1 MVVRELRYNPLLGQ
15 WVMVSSV
22 RMARPWRP
30 LSTCPFCPGSGEI
43 EFRGNVAVVP
53 NKYPVLTLHGVPAS
67 LSSSFFKKSPAL
79 GACYVVVE
87 TPKHSIN
94 DLCELS
100 HEEMHAVVKAWV
112 RLTKEL
118 AATDKVN
125 YIAIFRN
132 KGEEVGVSLSHPHNQ
147 VYALPHIPLKV
158 RIKLENARAYYM
170 RSRECLFCKILRE
183 ELREG
188 LRIIYRNSSFTAFLP
203 FYANWPYEV
212 HIYPF
217 RHVGLLTELS
227 SSEVDLLADVL
238 RVVTGVLN
246 TLFNKSMPYVM
257 FIYQAPVKG
266 SYEYFHLHVEFY
278 PLLEAENKLKYAGGI
293 ELGTWD
299 FTYDDIPEERAIE
312 LRRACNEAVSK
323 GVIKGSVL
331 GSCIT

>member
-1 MVVRELRYNPLLGQ
+1 VVVRELRYNPLLGQ

-22 RMARPWRP
+22 RVTRPWRP
-30 LSTCPFCPGSGEI
+30 LSTCPFCPSSDEVV
-43 EFRGNVAVVP
+43 FKGNVAVIP
-53 NKYPVLTLHGVPAS
+53 NKYPVLTFNVTPAS
-67 LSSSFFKKSPAL
+67 PSSDFFKKSPAL

-87 TPKHSIN
+87 TPEHGIS

-100 HEEMHAVVKAWV
+100 HEEMRAIVETWV

-118 AATDKVN
+118 AATSKVN
-125 YIAIFRN
+125 YVAVFRN

-147 VYALPHIPLKV
+147 VYALPHVPLKV

-170 RSRECLFCKILRE
+170 RSRECLFCRVLHE
-183 ELREG
+183 ELSGGSRV
-188 LRIIYRNSSFTAFLP
+188 IYRNNSYAAFLP
-203 FYANWPYEV
+203 FYANWPYEIHV
-212 HIYPF
+212 YPL

-238 RVVTGVLN
+238 RAVTGVLN

-257 FIYQAPVKG
+257 FIYQAPIKG

-278 PLLEAENKLKYAGGI
+278 PVLEAENKLKYAAGI

-299 FTYDDIPEERAIE
+299 FTYDGVPEERASE
-312 LRRACNEAVSK
+312 LRRACKEAVNK
-323 GVIKGSVL
+323 GIIKGSVL